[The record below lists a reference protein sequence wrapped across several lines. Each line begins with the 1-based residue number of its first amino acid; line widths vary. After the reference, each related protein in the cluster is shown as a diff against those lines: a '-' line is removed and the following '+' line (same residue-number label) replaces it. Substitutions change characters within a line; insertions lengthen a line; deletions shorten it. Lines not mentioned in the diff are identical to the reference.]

1 MIQAAFKRLNA
12 NTPAVENKR
21 FYSAFNPIP
30 PPFPI
35 HGKGGGSGGYIPR
48 RAGGVAQPGQ
58 AVKGKPPQAA
68 LLRTLDRQLPPVL
81 NSRRRRGIYHQ
92 STYVKMRG
100 DNDCFGTFCLEA
112 TMRYLDFS
120 GRMAGAAG
128 AALITKAGRPPVDSG
143 HIAQKNRPIFKDG
156 FLRNVIVSIFFFYF
170 RQKPCV
176 FVFLIRVIHISDKV
190 FPSYRPP
197 SFLGFII
204 PLWGSPVKTVTLH
217 FLVFYRIKAHPPVVN
232 K

>member
-68 LLRTLDRQLPPVL
+68 VLRTLDRQLPPVL

-176 FVFLIRVIHISDKV
+176 FVFLIRVIHMRLPPTTIVSIISRI
-190 FPSYRPP
+190 Y
-197 SFLGFII
+197 FL
-204 PLWGSPVKTVTLH
+204 PLYLE
-217 FLVFYRIKAHPPVVN
+217 F
-232 K
+232 